1 MCRLPSTVWLYYC
14 NHVVNTHWN
23 SLLNTQCHAY
33 YTCTPCVYSHQHS
46 GELAPNPTFVTST
59 PPWAK
64 PEMQTNTSPAPHNF
78 ILPWDLPTSW
88 QTQNPPPTNNQT
100 QHRLSHNRKF
110 NCKLPADYL
119 IPKPTTN
126 EWIILKLHSSDRLW
140 CSTAQMNDEWAA
152 TIVNKWMTSKQ
163 LHSHHHKQQVRHSL
177 ATTTSEAMNNN
188 EIWNPRSAVV
198 SRSHLWHDYDETNS
212 LRSHSIQA
220 ADNRCVDYQVQCSR
234 TTVIT

>member
-78 ILPWDLPTSW
+78 ILPE
-88 QTQNPPPTNNQT
+88 TNQPVGKLKTLHQPITKHSTGYPITGNSTANSQLITWSPNQ
-100 QHRLSHNRKF
+100 L
-110 NCKLPADYL
+110 LM
-119 IPKPTTN
+119 N
-126 EWIILKLHSSDRLW
+126 EQVLKLHSSDRLW

-220 ADNRCVDYQVQCSR
+220 ADNRCVDYQVQCSH